1 MEHDHSTERCPGFVT
16 ALVCRCGQGDR
27 AALLALMELLYAP
40 VRARIA
46 GARDDD
52 EADELVGRAFVHIW
66 ERAASYDPQR
76 QGGVVSWLLEEAAST
91 VPDASRV
98 LVAS

>member
-1 MEHDHSTERCPGFVT
+1 MEHDHSAGRCPGFVT
-16 ALVCRCGQGDR
+16 ALVHRCGQGDQ
-27 AALLALMELLYAP
+27 AALLALMELLYVP

-52 EADELVGRAFVHIW
+52 EVDELVGRAFVRIW
-66 ERAASYDPQR
+66 ERAPSYVPAR
-76 QGGVVSWLLEEAAST
+76 QGNVVSWLLDEAAST

>member
-1 MEHDHSTERCPGFVT
+1 MDHDDSTERCPGFVT
-16 ALVCRCGQGDR
+16 ALVRRCGQGDQ
-27 AALLALMELLYAP
+27 AALLALMELFYGP

-46 GARDDD
+46 GAQDDD

-66 ERAASYDPQR
+66 QRAPSYDPRR
-76 QGGVVSWLLEEAAST
+76 QGAVVSWLLAEAAST
-91 VPDASRV
+91 VPDARRV